1 MGWELGGFEGIGN
14 QGFVELGSQD
24 LVRKA
29 AMANNNSGGSGGGRA
44 FAAFHN
50 VFSREDDSSP
60 NSRDSSLIDLKL
72 GGFPDHIKS
81 PKPNNTSSSSS
92 SAHSSTPAKRLRGGG
107 GGANSQNPPYC
118 QVQGCKKDLTSCKDY
133 HKRHKVCEVHSKT
146 AKVIVN
152 GIEQRFCQQCSRFH
166 LLAEF
171 DDGKR
176 SCRKRLAG
184 HNERRRKPH
193 TGMHSA
199 RTGRNFQS
207 YAATRFQG
215 NAFST
220 SSFVCQDILP
230 GSLLH
235 PQKYETN
242 EWYRNV
248 KVEEGTDF
256 SPQLAIPLA
265 NGQAQAKSVFGLYNS
280 EKHCPPHD
288 GGGGISELGRGRI
301 SESSN
306 SYLHE
311 MAGQDFV
318 PRGAVYHSTSLGSEV
333 LSCCAI
339 QGLSGISSSG
349 RALSLLSSHSQSSS
363 TASIIPGAHSLINP
377 GTNEHY
383 DMAQVSDKFLGVS
396 PPASTSALSPSG
408 MNSSEDARLQQ
419 MMLFSNAAQT
429 YAINPIVQGSGYM
442 NVKNQIS
449 GEEDGPT
456 IDLLQLSSQLQR
468 VEHERHSVQVKQES
482 GAFSG
487 LRIT

>member
-1 MGWELGGFEGIGN
+1 MGSWSYLSGGGGGGGGGGKGLVCDESVSMSDHGVARSRNNGLMGWELSGFEGIGN

-29 AMANNNSGGSGGGRA
+29 AMANNNSRG
-44 FAAFHN
+44 FAGFHN

-72 GGFPDHIKS
+72 GGFPDHIKP

-92 SAHSSTPAKRLRGGG
+92 AQSSAPAKRFRGGG
-107 GGANSQNPPYC
+107 GGTNSHQTPPYC

-193 TGMHSA
+193 T
-199 RTGRNFQS
+199 
-207 YAATRFQG
+207 ATRFQG
-215 NAFST
+215 TAFST

-242 EWYRNV
+242 DWYRNV

-256 SPQLAIPLA
+256 CPQLAIPLT
-265 NGQAQAKSVFGLYNS
+265 NGSYNS
-280 EKHCPPHD
+280 EKHCPH
-288 GGGGISELGRGRI
+288 
-301 SESSN
+301 ESSN

-318 PRGAVYHSTSLGSEV
+318 PRAVYHHSTTLGSEV
-333 LSCCAI
+333 LSCSI
-339 QGLSGISSSG
+339 QGLSGISNSG
-349 RALSLLSSHSQSSS
+349 RALSLLSSHSQTS
-363 TASIIPGAHSLINP
+363 GAHSLINP

-383 DMAQVSDKFLGVS
+383 DMAQVSEKLLGVS
-396 PPASTSALSPSG
+396 PPASTTALSP
-408 MNSSEDARLQQ
+408 SEDARLQQ

-429 YAINPIVQGSGYM
+429 YAINPIVQGSGYV

-449 GEEDGPT
+449 GEEQHGPT